1 MTEIEVPTE
10 HLHEAIHEEV
20 HKIQTTGQEH
30 KKTEPWMLQVA
41 LSSALLA
48 VLAALAAL
56 LAGHHANEAILD
68 QMKATDQWAYY
79 QAKSIK
85 QSVVTT
91 KMEILTALGKEA
103 APEDAEK
110 IRQYAK
116 EQAQIEEAGHERERT
131 SENHLLRHETLA
143 RTVTLLQVAIALA
156 AISVLTKVRLL
167 WVGGLALGALGAFF
181 FLRGIL

>member
-1 MTEIEVPTE
+1 MPEIEVPTD

-20 HKIQTTGQEH
+20 HRSQSAGHDHGKA
-30 KKTEPWMLQVA
+30 EPWILQVA

-68 QMKATDQWAYY
+68 QMKATDQWAFY

-85 QSVVTT
+85 QTVVVT
-91 KMEILTALGKEA
+91 KMEMLRALGKEA
-103 APEDAEK
+103 EPADQEK
-110 IRQYAK
+110 VRQYVK
-116 EQAQIEEAGHERERT
+116 EQAQIEEAGREREHA
-131 SENHLLRHETLA
+131 SENHLRRHETLA

-156 AISVLTKVRLL
+156 AISVLTKTRLL
-167 WVGGLALGALGAFF
+167 WFGGLALGAAGLFF
-181 FLRGIL
+181 FLRGVL